1 MFLQIDHTTNYRY
14 RSAVEFT
21 PHTLRLT
28 PKATPGLHLVRSSLR
43 IIPQATVRWNL
54 DVEENVVAVATMMG
68 KGEELLISS
77 SFLIEQKITNPF
89 DFLLDERSLTLPVT
103 YTTREIS
110 LLSPYLGVQE
120 FRHTPLRSWLEP
132 FVRESGGDLP
142 GSRPDTLGLLIAL
155 NRSIPIQLRYSLRHE
170 YGVQSPAETISRGE
184 GTCRDF
190 ALLMMESARLLGIAA
205 RYVSGYLCSSPAS
218 ASVDDKGGAHT
229 HGWCEFYLP
238 GAGWRGFDPTN
249 GILASSHHVPVATS
263 ISAGEI
269 PPVEGAY
276 LGAVGE
282 CLRHEVNISA
292 VEVEPWDK
300 NDTV

>member
-28 PKATPGLHLVRSSLR
+28 PKANPGLHLVRSSLR

-54 DVEENVVAVATMMG
+54 DVEGNVVGVATMMG
-68 KGEELLISS
+68 KGDELLISS
-77 SFLIEQKITNPF
+77 SVLIEQKVTNPF
-89 DFLLDERSLTLPVT
+89 DFLLDERSLSLPVT

-120 FRHTPLRSWLEP
+120 FRHSPVRSWLEP
-132 FVRESGGDLP
+132 FLRESGGDLP
-142 GSRPDTLGLLIAL
+142 GSRPDTLGFLIAL
-155 NRSIPIQLRYSLRHE
+155 NRSIPIHLRYSLRHE

-190 ALLMMESARLLGIAA
+190 ALLMMKSARSLGIAA

-218 ASVDDKGGAHT
+218 ESLDGKGEAHT

-263 ISAGEI
+263 IGAGEI

-276 LGAVGE
+276 LGAAGE
-282 CLRHEVNISA
+282 CLRHEVSISA
-292 VEVEPWDK
+292 VEVESWDK
-300 NDTV
+300 NDTL